1 MVWVI
6 AASIIFGINPALISM
21 STSRGMEPVS
31 QIFWMYAVSC
41 VINFFC
47 CRASGMPLKT
57 EKNKALLMMTIGLIG
72 MGGTGCLLT
81 VSYQLIGTGT
91 STLIHFMYPAIVS
104 GTACLLAKK
113 FPNGKM
119 ISAIALSVLGVILLV
134 QVNGGHNGGMKIFP
148 AALSVLTYSFYF
160 ILNGR
165 PFLKTLPSQAKCVWM
180 TAGVW
185 IGFGLY
191 LLLRGRI
198 IIPVDGFGVILIL
211 LTGISS
217 AVAYNCLVYGI
228 KKIGSEKAAFAS
240 LLEPLTSMFLGIL
253 AGGEAFTLK
262 KGLGSMLIL
271 LSECCSTLS
280 QQRRCSQWI

>member
-1 MVWVI
+1 
-6 AASIIFGINPALISM
+6 
-21 STSRGMEPVS
+21 
-31 QIFWMYAVSC
+31 
-41 VINFFC
+41 
-47 CRASGMPLKT
+47 
-57 EKNKALLMMTIGLIG
+57 
-72 MGGTGCLLT
+72 
-81 VSYQLIGTGT
+81 
-91 STLIHFMYPAIVS
+91 
-104 GTACLLAKK
+104 
-113 FPNGKM
+113 
-119 ISAIALSVLGVILLV
+119 
-134 QVNGGHNGGMKIFP
+134 
-148 AALSVLTYSFYF
+148 
-160 ILNGR
+160 
-165 PFLKTLPSQAKCVWM
+165 M

-271 LSECCSTLS
+271 LSVCCSTLS
-280 QQRRCSQWI
+280 QKGRCSQWI